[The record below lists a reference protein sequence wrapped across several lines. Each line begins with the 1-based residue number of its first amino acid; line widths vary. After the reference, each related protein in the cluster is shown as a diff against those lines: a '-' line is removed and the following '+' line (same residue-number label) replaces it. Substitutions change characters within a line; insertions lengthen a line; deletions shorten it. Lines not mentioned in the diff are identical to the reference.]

1 MDHVA
6 FQEPEKKLKQYFN
19 VLQYVVCTQKQI
31 TYTVS
36 FYVYLSEEL
45 LTGHVFVSYV

>member
-1 MDHVA
+1 MDPVA

-19 VLQYVVCTQKQI
+19 VLQYVVSTQKQI